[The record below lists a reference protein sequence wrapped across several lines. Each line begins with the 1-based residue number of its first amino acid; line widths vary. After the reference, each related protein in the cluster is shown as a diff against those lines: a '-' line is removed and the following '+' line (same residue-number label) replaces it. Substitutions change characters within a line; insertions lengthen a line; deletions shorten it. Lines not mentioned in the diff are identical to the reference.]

1 MLELDDQNFE
11 EKVLQNEKLVL
22 VDFWRPGCGPC
33 LTMEPVIK
41 EVAQELG
48 DRVVVGKLNIMENP
62 EIANTYK
69 IPATP
74 ALIIF
79 KNGKPIE
86 KAVGLRPKQVLI
98 DKLNSL
104 L

>member
-1 MLELDDQNFE
+1 MIELDDQNFK
-11 EKVLQNEKLVL
+11 EKVLESGKLAL
-22 VDFWRPGCGPC
+22 IYFWRPGCGPC
-33 LTMEPVIK
+33 LTAEPVIE
-41 EVAQELG
+41 EVANELG

-62 EIANTYK
+62 EAAKIYG

-74 ALIIF
+74 TLIIF
-79 KNGKPIE
+79 KNGEPAE